1 MNRDEIFERLQDL
14 VAETLEIDPTEVTLT
29 ASLDDLGADSF
40 AKLELV
46 TAMEDAFDVSLDDE
60 VLENI
65 ETINDAVDAIA
76 EA

>member
-1 MNRDEIFERLQDL
+1 MNRDEIFEKLQDL
-14 VAETLEIDPTEVTLT
+14 VAETLEVDPSEVTIT

-46 TAMEDAFDVSLDDE
+46 TAMEDTFDVSLDDE
-60 VLENI
+60 VLESI
-65 ETINDAVDAIA
+65 DTVSDAVDAIA

>member
-1 MNRDEIFERLQDL
+1 MNRDEIFEKLQDL
-14 VAETLEIDPTEVTLT
+14 VAETLEVDPSEVTIT

-60 VLENI
+60 VLESI
-65 ETINDAVDAIA
+65 DTVGDAVDAIA

>member
-1 MNRDEIFERLQDL
+1 MNRDEIFEKLQDL
-14 VAETLEIDPTEVTLT
+14 VAETLEVDPSEVTIT

-60 VLENI
+60 VLESI
-65 ETINDAVDAIA
+65 DTVSDAVDAIA